1 MKGNELKPHIGI
13 FGRRNY
19 GKSSLVN
26 FLTGQE
32 IAIVSDLAGTTTDPV
47 KKTME
52 IGGVGPVV
60 WIDTAGI
67 DDEGVVGR
75 MRIDKSLEMLGQAD
89 LALILFTNN
98 RFDAEEVMLVETCRK
113 RSIPY
118 ILIYSQA
125 DKMSPD
131 KALLERLE
139 ADYDTKVFVLS
150 VRNQA
155 LREPLTQLIREA
167 LPETAYVHHSLLGDV
182 IGEGDTIVMVTP
194 IDSSAPEG
202 RMILPQVQVLRDI
215 LDNHARAVVC
225 RETELETA
233 LSSLK
238 AAPQLVV
245 TDSQVYGMVAK
256 IVPDEVP
263 LTSFSVVLARAKG
276 LFAEYVKGTP
286 TIESLKDGDR
296 VLMLES
302 CTHNVTCEDIGRVK
316 LPKLLDKYTGK
327 SLQCEAVAGF
337 SALTRTI
344 TDYALVIQCGGCVVT
359 SKQLASRLAPA
370 IDAGVPVSNYG
381 LAIAYMNGIFERS
394 MRIFQSV

>member
-26 FLTGQE
+26 FLTGQQ

-67 DDEGVVGR
+67 DDEGSVGR
-75 MRIDKSLEMLGQAD
+75 LRIEKSLEMLAQAD
-89 LALILFTNN
+89 LALILFTP
-98 RFDAEEVMLVETCRK
+98 FV
-113 RSIPY
+113 
-118 ILIYSQA
+118 LIYSQS
-125 DKMSPD
+125 DRFKPD
-131 KALLERLE
+131 PQLIERIE
-139 ADYDTKVFVLS
+139 NDYDTRIFVLTVKNLS
-150 VRNQA
+150 
-155 LREPLTQLIREA
+155 LREPLTARIREA
-167 LPETAYVHHSLLGDV
+167 LPETAYVHRSLLGDV
-182 IGEGDTIVMVTP
+182 IGEGDTVVMVTP

-225 RETELETA
+225 RETELSDTLA
-233 LSSLK
+233 QLK
-238 AAPQLVV
+238 QPPRLVV
-245 TDSQVYGMVAK
+245 TDSQVYGMVSK
-256 IVPDEVP
+256 IVPDEVF

-276 LFAEYVKGTP
+276 LFDQYIKGTP
-286 TIESLKDGDR
+286 AIDRLQDGDR

-316 LPKLLDKYTGK
+316 LPKLLAKYTGK
-327 SLQCEAVAGF
+327 QLRCDVVAGL
-337 SALTRTI
+337 SPIINPADGSSPTAL
-344 TDYALVIQCGGCVVT
+344 TDYALIIQCGGCVVT
-359 SKQLASRLAPA
+359 AKQLAARLAPA
-370 IDAGVPVSNYG
+370 IEAGVPVSNYG
-381 LAIAYMNGIFERS
+381 LAIAYMNGIFNRS
-394 MRIFQSV
+394 MRIFQRVNV